1 MFNLYTPT
9 RVLFGAGQLNNL
21 HKLDMP
27 GKKAA
32 VVISNGKSG
41 LSFLPRLKEQMKLC
55 GVETVIFDK
64 VESNPLKS
72 TVEAG
77 AAFIRENSCDFVIA
91 LGGGSVMD
99 AAKVMALLAPNS
111 GDLWD
116 YVFGGTGKGL
126 IGKNP
131 ALPMVAITT
140 TAGTGSEVDP
150 YGVITKPETNEKIG
164 VGGYKCMFPAIAV
177 VDPELMISVPPQFT
191 AFQGWDA
198 LSHSMEGYISAA
210 GNIMSDM
217 YALTAIENISRN
229 LATAVKDGN
238 NLEAREKIAFGNT
251 LSGYVMV
258 VGGVTSQHSLEHAMS
273 AYHQDLP
280 HGAGLVMLSKAY
292 FSHFI
297 NQQICND
304 RFVKMAQIMGAAD
317 AKEPM
322 DFINVIGKLQDDC
335 GIANVKMS
343 DYGIKPN
350 EFETLAKNAKDT
362 MGGLF
367 SCDRCELSIDDCI
380 TIYKNSYK

>member
-21 HKLDMP
+21 YKLDMP

-32 VVISNGKSG
+32 VVISKGKSG
-41 LSFLPRLKEQMKLC
+41 IRFLPRLEEQMKLC
-55 GVETVIFDK
+55 GVETVVFDK

-72 TVEAG
+72 SVEAG
-77 AAFIRENSCDFVIA
+77 AAFIRENCCDFIVA

-116 YVFGGTGKGL
+116 YVFGGTGKEL

-131 ALPMVAITT
+131 ALPMIAITT

-164 VGGYKCMFPAIAV
+164 IGGYKCMFPVIAV
-177 VDPELMISVPPQFT
+177 VDPELMISVSPQFT

-210 GNIMSDM
+210 GNNMSDM
-217 YALTAIENISRN
+217 YALTAIENISHN
-229 LATAVKDGN
+229 LAVAVKDGN
-238 NLEAREKIAFGNT
+238 NLEVREKIAFGNT

-280 HGAGLVMLSKAY
+280 HGAGLAMLSKAY

-297 NQQICND
+297 NQHICD
-304 RFVKMAQIMGAAD
+304 ERFLKMAQIMGATD

-322 DFINVIGKLQDDC
+322 DFINVINKLQDDC